1 MTSYPFALLS
11 GLISSWLGAL
21 STDCHIGSMLTSNTL
36 LQNRYLII
44 RLLAQ
49 GGMGAVYEARDQRL
63 NTTVAL
69 KETFFTD
76 EAFRQA
82 FHREA
87 SLLATLR
94 HQALP
99 KVIDHFAENDGQFLV
114 MEFIRGDDLSR
125 LLEIFGR
132 PIPVRDVLAW
142 ADQLLGALEYLHAQ
156 RPPIIHRDIK
166 PQNLKLNERGEIVL
180 LDFGLA
186 KEEALTTSQYN
197 RSVRGYTLNY
207 APLEQIQGTGTEPRS
222 DLYSA
227 AATFYHLLTG
237 VVPPDAVTRATA
249 LVESQPDPLRPAHE
263 LNPRVPVPVSDVLQ
277 QALAQDRNRRP
288 ANAAKLR
295 AALRQAASALLAAT
309 PAETP
314 GATAPIPPVPKT
326 QEQRLAVATAQSD
339 APDLTMPRA
348 RTEHPPEVEFQFA
361 QPPQKSRTR
370 VWLAIVF
377 GAVLLAVLAAVA
389 FWPREQNPA
398 GGIATGSPTPTPTPG
413 NATPLAAREVLA
425 RGEQE
430 ERLYSFT
437 ALPGELKFTL
447 NVIGAGS
454 TITVELLDGNQQ
466 PLNLTGN
473 RTSFSVASTG
483 ENEQGSARLL
493 MDREQPVQVRVKTAY
508 PQSLE
513 AFRLRIEGPAKLPAL
528 DAANASPLAALF
540 ADRDR
545 PLALPSHT
553 LYGGQN
559 SKKTTYYA
567 LTAGPGEINLT
578 LNVIGAGS
586 TVEVEP
592 FDEDAQPLQFSDSA
606 TRFSVA
612 STELNEQGQAQ
623 LVLVRQ
629 QKIVLRIHTSYPQSL
644 RAYRLKLAGA
654 LPAAG
659 NADAAQAE
667 ALAPLFAPR
676 DTPDALT
683 DNDING
689 RNPAKEAYYRLQAG
703 PGALRLALEVEG
715 NGATVTAELFDELA
729 KPLLFND
736 NANRFAVSSTG
747 AKEKKSAEVMLTREE
762 PLVLRLSTSYPASL
776 KEFRLKFEGAFK
788 KP

>member
-314 GATAPIPPVPKT
+314 GATAPIPP
-326 QEQRLAVATAQSD
+326 
-339 APDLTMPRA
+339 
-348 RTEHPPEVEFQFA
+348 
-361 QPPQKSRTR
+361 
-370 VWLAIVF
+370 
-377 GAVLLAVLAAVA
+377 
-389 FWPREQNPA
+389 
-398 GGIATGSPTPTPTPG
+398 
-413 NATPLAAREVLA
+413 
-425 RGEQE
+425 
-430 ERLYSFT
+430 
-437 ALPGELKFTL
+437 
-447 NVIGAGS
+447 
-454 TITVELLDGNQQ
+454 
-466 PLNLTGN
+466 
-473 RTSFSVASTG
+473 
-483 ENEQGSARLL
+483 
-493 MDREQPVQVRVKTAY
+493 
-508 PQSLE
+508 
-513 AFRLRIEGPAKLPAL
+513 
-528 DAANASPLAALF
+528 
-540 ADRDR
+540 
-545 PLALPSHT
+545 
-553 LYGGQN
+553 
-559 SKKTTYYA
+559 
-567 LTAGPGEINLT
+567 
-578 LNVIGAGS
+578 
-586 TVEVEP
+586 
-592 FDEDAQPLQFSDSA
+592 
-606 TRFSVA
+606 
-612 STELNEQGQAQ
+612 
-623 LVLVRQ
+623 
-629 QKIVLRIHTSYPQSL
+629 
-644 RAYRLKLAGA
+644 
-654 LPAAG
+654 
-659 NADAAQAE
+659 
-667 ALAPLFAPR
+667 APR
-676 DTPDALT
+676 
-683 DNDING
+683 
-689 RNPAKEAYYRLQAG
+689 
-703 PGALRLALEVEG
+703 
-715 NGATVTAELFDELA
+715 
-729 KPLLFND
+729 
-736 NANRFAVSSTG
+736 
-747 AKEKKSAEVMLTREE
+747 
-762 PLVLRLSTSYPASL
+762 
-776 KEFRLKFEGAFK
+776 
-788 KP
+788 